1 MARSSKDRSHFVTTR
16 RTNLGLV
23 AKRCQ
28 AFRKRSSDQC
38 GQFALS
44 GKNVCAVHGGRST
57 GAKTPEG
64 KERIRLANTTLG
76 TESVRQRAERRK
88 KMRELAELETQMHRL
103 GILGC
108 VDNHGR

>member
-1 MARSSKDRSHFVTTR
+1 MARSTKDRSHFVETR
-16 RTNLGLV
+16 ITNLGLV

-28 AFRKRSSDQC
+28 AFRKRSNDQC

-64 KERIRLANTTLG
+64 KERIRLANTTIG
-76 TESVRQRAERRK
+76 TESVGQRAERHR
-88 KMRELAELETQMHRL
+88 KMRELATLEAQMQRFGML
-103 GILGC
+103 G
-108 VDNHGR
+108 

>member
-1 MARSSKDRSHFVTTR
+1 MARSTKDRSHFVATR
-16 RTNLGLV
+16 ITNLGLV

-28 AFRKRSSDQC
+28 AFRKRSNDQC

-64 KERIRLANTTLG
+64 KDRIRLANTTIG
-76 TESVRQRAERRK
+76 TESVVQRVERRK
-88 KMRELAELETQMHRL
+88 KMRELNKLEAQMRRL
-103 GILGC
+103 GMLI
-108 VDNHGR
+108 R

>member
-1 MARSSKDRSHFVTTR
+1 MARSTKDRSHFVATR
-16 RTNLGLV
+16 ITNLGLV

-28 AFRKRSSDQC
+28 AFRKRSNDQC

-64 KERIRLANTTLG
+64 KEQVRLANTTIG
-76 TESVRQRAERRK
+76 TENVEQRAKRRE
-88 KMRELAELETQMHRL
+88 KMRELDKIEAQMQQL
-103 GILGC
+103 GMI
-108 VDNHGR
+108 RI